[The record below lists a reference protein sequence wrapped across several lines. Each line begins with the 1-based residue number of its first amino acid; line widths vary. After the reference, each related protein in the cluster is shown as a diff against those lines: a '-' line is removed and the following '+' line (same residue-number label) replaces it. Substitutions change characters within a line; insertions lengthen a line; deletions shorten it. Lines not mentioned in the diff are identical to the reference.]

1 MSDDQTKNLT
11 GDQIS
16 EIMDTLLYNALEP
29 VVLHTDIFDTQMVH
43 ILSVITRNKKRKLV
57 ALEREDAINI
67 LCQIHL
73 ESDRQKKFNLI
84 RKIGIERSFIHC
96 FIKRLLDRYKDEFNC
111 LYDKF
116 LTNFDNRRARWSRHL
131 DLIQRDL
138 GATKRSDL
146 YLCFNQSTDYLKMFY
161 AYQQDVAKEYV
172 RLCSTQAK
180 QHVMANPHNQYDF
193 LDVRQGLLQNVII
206 ALNKYDANK
215 GALTSYI
222 KWWMFNAQTC
232 SSSEHEYGIAFTVP
246 QGQKKKLAMSGS
258 ANTMINFSTS
268 LDQIVEDDDGDSA
281 EGLHNKVTN
290 DYDLS
295 SEVANMRESNNIMY
309 LAKHADINGCARLT
323 LDIGEVFSKS
333 EKEKMRVSMREQGL
347 QNT

>member
-1 MSDDQTKNLT
+1 MADEQTKNLT

-16 EIMDTLLYNALEP
+16 EIMDTLLYGALEP
-29 VVLHTDIFDTQMVH
+29 VVLHTDIFDIQLAH
-43 ILSVITRNKKRKLV
+43 IQSVITRNKKRKLV
-57 ALEREDAINI
+57 ALEREDALNV
-67 LCQIHL
+67 LCQIQL
-73 ESDRQKKFNLI
+73 EEDRSEKFKLI
-84 RKIGIERSFIHC
+84 RKIGIERSFVHC
-96 FIKRLLDRYKDEFNC
+96 FIKRVLDKYQEEFNS
-111 LYDKF
+111 LYGKFMINHDKK
-116 LTNFDNRRARWSRHL
+116 RAKWARHL
-131 DLIQRDL
+131 SLIQRDL
-138 GATKRSDL
+138 GAIKRSDL
-146 YLCFNQSTDYLKMFY
+146 YLCFNQSADYLKMFY

-246 QGQKKKLAMSGS
+246 QGQKKKLATSGAS
-258 ANTMINFSTS
+258 NTMVNFSTS
-268 LDQIVEDDDGDSA
+268 LDQIVEDDDGDST
-281 EGLHNKVTN
+281 ENLHNKVTN

-295 SEVANMRESNNIMY
+295 SEVADMKEADNIMY

-333 EKEKMRVSMREQGL
+333 EQERMRSTMREQGL
-347 QNT
+347 L

>member
-1 MSDDQTKNLT
+1 MADEQTKNLT

-29 VVLHTDIFDTQMVH
+29 VVLYTDIFDIQLSH
-43 ILSVITRNKKRKLV
+43 LHSVITRNKKRKLV
-57 ALEREDAINI
+57 ALDRDDAINV
-67 LCQIHL
+67 LCQIQL
-73 ESDRQKKFNLI
+73 EEDRQEKFKLI
-84 RKIGIERSFIHC
+84 RKIGIERSFVHC
-96 FIKRLLDRYKDEFNC
+96 FIKRVLDKYLEEFNQ
-111 LYDKF
+111 LYSWF
-116 LTNFDNRRARWSRHL
+116 LTNHQGSRKKWARRL
-131 DLIQRDL
+131 DLIQSDL
-138 GATKRSDL
+138 GAHKRSDL
-146 YLCFNQSTDYLKMFY
+146 YLCFNQSSDYLKMFY

-180 QHVMANPHNQYDF
+180 QHIVANPHNHYDF

-232 SSSEHEYGIAFTVP
+232 SSSEHEYGIAYTVP
-246 QGQKKKLAMSGS
+246 QGQKKKLAVEGS
-258 ANTMINFSTS
+258 NAMVNFSTS
-268 LDQIVEDDDGDSA
+268 LDQIVEDEDGDST
-281 EGLHNKVTN
+281 ENLHNRVTN

-295 SEVANMRESNNIMY
+295 SEVADMKEAKHIMY

-323 LDIGEVFSKS
+323 LDIGEVFSNS
-333 EKEKMRVSMREQGL
+333 EQERMREHMRKQGL
-347 QNT
+347 LEA